1 MAVEKKNTEKK
12 NTGKKAP
19 PAKEGKTLRAGKEPK
34 SSQTKQVKPGVKE
47 SRVQEPKVLPTPK
60 PVAKPHGQVFVKK
73 MEKSLLDYKSEILNS
88 LISNSNEFKEI
99 AGGLDSKDLA
109 DIASDDIDR
118 KMIEALGFQ
127 EIKRLRLIEA
137 ALLRIK
143 EGKYGF
149 CIKCGKLIPQD
160 RLEAIPYAIMCI
172 ECKSEEERRNR

>member
-1 MAVEKKNTEKK
+1 MAIEKKKNTEKK
-12 NTGKKAP
+12 TAGKKAP
-19 PAKEGKTLRAGKEPK
+19 PAKEGKTASAGNLPGNLPGKT
-34 SSQTKQVKPGVKE
+34 SQTKPDEKNEKASGP
-47 SRVQEPKVLPTPK
+47 PP
-60 PVAKPHGQVFVKK
+60 KPHGQVFIKK
-73 MEKSLLDYKSEILNS
+73 MEKALQDYKSEILNS
-88 LISNSNEFKEI
+88 LIATSKEFKEI
-99 AGGLDSKDLA
+99 AGGLDSKDLV

-137 ALLRIK
+137 ALFRIK

-160 RLEAIPYAIMCI
+160 RLEVIPYAIMCI